1 MVWPRLAKN
10 HQDLMK
16 KLAEDPE
23 AGVIIFIRQF
33 TATCSRRERVTP
45 KGS

>member
-23 AGVIIFIRQF
+23 AGVIISRQ
-33 TATCSRRERVTP
+33 
-45 KGS
+45 

>member
-23 AGVIIFIRQF
+23 AFDRGHYI
-33 TATCSRRERVTP
+33 
-45 KGS
+45 